1 MTRGARKPATVRIHN
16 LGCGKNAVDAEV
28 MAGLL
33 AEGGFALVPGGRAD
47 AAVLNTCGF
56 VRAAKEES
64 IEAILS
70 LAAEK
75 RRGRIRRLIVAG
87 CMARRYRDELP
98 ELLPEVDLFLGPG
111 DIPDLPGRLAVML
124 ADEEPSRDAPAPRT
138 LSGGEALP
146 DEAYVHRIP
155 DTGTGSAFLKILEG
169 CDNRCAYCAIPAI
182 RGPLRSRDRE
192 SLLAEARLL
201 VRRGARE
208 LNLIGQDI
216 TAYGRDR
223 GERGGLVSLVR
234 SLCAVRGVRWV
245 RLLYLYP
252 ARVDDAIVDL
262 LRSEE
267 KVCRYLD
274 IPVQHVDEGI
284 LRRMGRTY
292 GPDDIHRMLDRL
304 RAGVPGIFLRTSL
317 IVGFPGETR
326 AAFERLLRFVH
337 DARWDYLGVFPY
349 SREEGTPA
357 FRMPS
362 QVPERRKEERARRVR
377 DAQADLLAAR
387 NASLVGQTLDVLVEK
402 TGARGKAAG
411 RHRGQAP
418 EVDGSVN
425 LSRFDGKPGSIVRAR
440 VTGAREWDL
449 RAVPAGPR
457 GSAPGGFSSDSD

>member
-1 MTRGARKPATVRIHN
+1 MTRIAPRAATVRIHN

-33 AEGGFALVPGGRAD
+33 SEGGFALVAGGRAD

-75 RRGRIRRLIVAG
+75 RRGRIRCLVVAG

-111 DIPDLPGRLAVML
+111 DIPDLPGRLAGVL
-124 ADEEPSRDAPAPRT
+124 AEKGPSPFPSGQRS
-138 LSGGEALP
+138 LSGGGAALP
-146 DEAYVHRIP
+146 DEAYGHRIP
-155 DTGTGSAFLKILEG
+155 EAGTGAAFLKILEG

-182 RGPLRSRDRE
+182 RGPLKSRDRE

-201 VRRGARE
+201 VRHGARE

-223 GERGGLVSLVR
+223 GEKGGLVSLVR
-234 SLCAVRGVRWV
+234 ALCSVRGVRWV

-252 ARVDDAIVDL
+252 ARVDDGIVDL

-274 IPVQHVDEGI
+274 IPVQHIDEGI

-292 GPDDIHRMLDRL
+292 GPDDLYRMLDRL
-304 RAGVPGIFLRTSL
+304 RSGVPGIFLRTSL

-326 AAFERLLRFVH
+326 ASFDRLLRFVH
-337 DARWDYLGVFPY
+337 EARWDYLGVFPY

-357 FRMPS
+357 YRMPS

-377 DAQADLLAAR
+377 DVQVDLLAAR
-387 NASLVGQTLDVLVEK
+387 NASLVGERLDVLVEK
-402 TGARGKAAG
+402 TGPAGKAAG

-418 EVDGSVN
+418 EVDGSVI
-425 LSRFDGKPGSIVRAR
+425 LSGFDGKAGSIVRAR

-449 RAVPAGPR
+449 RAVVVR
-457 GSAPGGFSSDSD
+457 S

>member
-1 MTRGARKPATVRIHN
+1 MTRAALKAPTVRIHN

-33 AEGGFALVPGGRAD
+33 SEGGFLVVPGGRAD

-75 RRGRIRRLIVAG
+75 RRGRIRRLVVAG

-111 DIPDLPGRLAVML
+111 DIPGLPGVLASIL
-124 ADEEPSRDAPAPRT
+124 SEEGPSSPDAATPRS
-138 LSGGEALP
+138 LSGGGALP
-146 DEAYVHRIP
+146 DAAYGHRLP
-155 DTGTGSAFLKILEG
+155 DAGTGSAFLKILEG

-182 RGPLRSRDRE
+182 RGPLRSRDRD

-216 TAYGRDR
+216 TAYGLDR
-223 GERGGLVSLVR
+223 GEKGGLVSLVR
-234 SLCAVRGVRWV
+234 ALCSVRGVRWI

-252 ARVDDAIVDL
+252 SRVDDGIVGL

-274 IPVQHVDEGI
+274 IPVQHIDPGI

-292 GPDDIHRMLDRL
+292 GPDAIYRMLDRL
-304 RAGVPGIFLRTSL
+304 RDGVPGLFLRTSL

-326 AAFERLLRFVH
+326 AAFDRLLRFV
-337 DARWDYLGVFPY
+337 DGARWDYLGVFPY
-349 SREEGTPA
+349 SREEETSA
-357 FRMPS
+357 FGMPS
-362 QVPERRKEERARRVR
+362 QIPERTKEERARRVR

-387 NASLVGQTLDVLVEK
+387 NASRIGQTLDVLVEK
-402 TGARGKAAG
+402 TGSRGKAVG

-418 EVDGSVN
+418 EVDGSMI
-425 LSRFDGKPGSIVRAR
+425 LSGFDGKPGSIVRAR

-449 RAVPAGPR
+449 RGVVVR
-457 GSAPGGFSSDSD
+457 SRSSESG

>member
-1 MTRGARKPATVRIHN
+1 MTRGVRKPATVRIHN

-33 AEGGFALVPGGRAD
+33 AEKGFSLVSGGRAD

-75 RRGRIRRLIVAG
+75 RRGRIRRLVVAG

-111 DIPDLPGRLAVML
+111 DIPDLPGRLAEML
-124 ADEEPSRDAPAPRT
+124 SEKDPSRGTAGPRI
-138 LSGGEALP
+138 LSGGGALS
-146 DEAYVHRIP
+146 DEAYGHRIP

-223 GERGGLVSLVR
+223 GETGGLASLVR

-252 ARVDDAIVDL
+252 ARVDDAIVAL

-274 IPVQHVDEGI
+274 IPVQHIDGGI

-292 GPDDIHRMLDRL
+292 GPDDIYRMLDRL
-304 RAGVPGIFLRTSL
+304 REGVPGIFLRTSL

-326 AAFERLLRFVH
+326 AAFDRLLRFVH

-387 NASLVGQTLDVLVEK
+387 NASLVGESLDVLVET
-402 TGARGKAAG
+402 TGARGKAVG

-418 EVDGSVN
+418 EVDGSVI
-425 LSRFDGKPGSIVRAR
+425 LSGFDGKPGSIVRAR

-449 RAVPAGPR
+449 RAVAVGPR
-457 GSAPGGFSSDSD
+457 GLALR

>member
-1 MTRGARKPATVRIHN
+1 MTRAARKAATVRIHN

-33 AEGGFALVPGGRAD
+33 SEGGFLVVPGGRAD

-56 VRAAKEES
+56 VKAAKEES
-64 IEAILS
+64 IDAILS

-75 RRGRIRRLIVAG
+75 RRGRIRRLVVAG

-111 DIPDLPGRLAVML
+111 DIPDLPGRLLSML
-124 ADEEPSRDAPAPRT
+124 AVAGPSPEDSARRS
-138 LSGGEALP
+138 LSGGGALP
-146 DEAYVHRIP
+146 DEAYRHRVP
-155 DTGTGSAFLKILEG
+155 EAGTGSSFLKILEG

-216 TAYGRDR
+216 TAYGLDR

-234 SLCAVRGVRWV
+234 ALCAVRGVRWI

-252 ARVDDAIVDL
+252 SRVDDGIVDL

-274 IPVQHVDEGI
+274 IPVQHIDPGI

-292 GPDDIHRMLDRL
+292 GPDAVYRMLDRL

-326 AAFERLLRFVH
+326 AAFDRLLRFV
-337 DARWDYLGVFPY
+337 DESRWDYLGVFPY

-357 FRMPS
+357 YGMPS
-362 QVPERRKEERARRVR
+362 QVPERTKEERARRVR

-387 NASLVGQTLDVLVEK
+387 NRSQIGQTLDVLVEK
-402 TGARGKAAG
+402 TGPRGRATG

-418 EVDGSVN
+418 EVDGSVV
-425 LSRFDGKPGSIVRAR
+425 LSGFEGEPGSIVRAR
-440 VTGAREWDL
+440 VTGAKEWDL
-449 RAVPAGPR
+449 RGVVVR
-457 GSAPGGFSSDSD
+457 SRRSESD

>member
-1 MTRGARKPATVRIHN
+1 MTRAARKAPTVRIHN

-33 AEGGFALVPGGRAD
+33 VEGGFLVVPGGRAD

-70 LAAEK
+70 LAGEK
-75 RRGRIRRLIVAG
+75 RRGRIRCLVVAG
-87 CMARRYRDELP
+87 CMARRYREELP
-98 ELLPEVDLFLGPG
+98 DLLPEVDLFLGPG
-111 DIPDLPGRLAVML
+111 DIPNLPARLASL
-124 ADEEPSRDAPAPRT
+124 LSEEEPSPGGSALRL
-138 LSGGEALP
+138 LSGGGALP
-146 DEAYVHRIP
+146 DEAYGHRLP
-155 DTGTGSAFLKILEG
+155 EVGTGSAFLKILEG

-201 VRRGARE
+201 ARRGTRE

-216 TAYGRDR
+216 TAYGMDR

-234 SLCAVRGVRWV
+234 ALCAVRGVRWI

-252 ARVDDAIVDL
+252 SRVDDGIVDL

-274 IPVQHVDEGI
+274 IPVQHIDPGI

-292 GPDDIHRMLDRL
+292 GPDAIYRMLDRL
-304 RAGVPGIFLRTSL
+304 RVGVPDLFLRTSL

-326 AAFERLLRFVH
+326 VAFDRLLRFV
-337 DARWDYLGVFPY
+337 DETRWDYLGVFPY

-362 QVPERRKEERARRVR
+362 QVPERTKEERARRVR

-387 NASLVGQTLDVLVEK
+387 NASRIGQTLDVLVEK
-402 TGARGKAAG
+402 TGARGKAFG

-418 EVDGSVN
+418 EVDGSVI
-425 LSRFDGKPGSIVRAR
+425 LSGFDGKPGSIVRAR
-440 VTGAREWDL
+440 VTGAKEWDL
-449 RAVPAGPR
+449 RGVVVRSR
-457 GSAPGGFSSDSD
+457 GSESD

>member
-1 MTRGARKPATVRIHN
+1 MRLGGKPPTVRIHN
-16 LGCGKNAVDAEV
+16 LGCGKNAVDAEG

-33 AEGGFALVPGGRAD
+33 SERGFLVVPGGRAD

-75 RRGRIRRLIVAG
+75 RRGRIRRLVVAG
-87 CMARRYRDELP
+87 CMAQRYRENLP

-111 DIPDLPGRLAVML
+111 DIPDLPGRLASILTAVG
-124 ADEEPSRDAPAPRT
+124 PSPPAGPGQRS
-138 LSGGEALP
+138 LSGGGALP
-146 DEAYVHRIP
+146 DEAYGHRVP
-155 DTGTGSAFLKILEG
+155 DVGAGSAFLKILEG

-201 VRRGARE
+201 ARRGARE

-216 TAYGRDR
+216 TAYGMDR
-223 GERGGLVSLVR
+223 GEKGGLVTLVR
-234 SLCAVRGVRWV
+234 ALCAVRGIRWI

-252 ARVDDAIVDL
+252 SRVDDGIVDL

-274 IPVQHVDEGI
+274 IPVQHVDPDV

-292 GPDDIHRMLDRL
+292 GPDAIRRMLDRL
-304 RAGVPGIFLRTSL
+304 RAGVPGLFLRTSL

-326 AAFERLLRFVH
+326 AAFDRLLRFV
-337 DARWDYLGVFPY
+337 DEARWDYLGVFPY

-357 FRMPS
+357 YRMPS
-362 QVPERRKEERARRVR
+362 QVPERVKEERASRVR

-387 NASLVGQTLDVLVEK
+387 NLSLIGQPLDVLVEK
-402 TGARGKAAG
+402 TGAGGKAVG

-418 EVDGSVN
+418 EVDGSVI
-425 LSRFDGKPGSIVRAR
+425 LSGFEGRRGAIVRAR
-440 VTGAREWDL
+440 VTAAKEWDL
-449 RAVPAGPR
+449 RAAVVR
-457 GSAPGGFSSDSD
+457 SRRSESD

>member
-1 MTRGARKPATVRIHN
+1 
-16 LGCGKNAVDAEV
+16 

-33 AEGGFALVPGGRAD
+33 SEGGFLVVPGGRAD

-75 RRGRIRRLIVAG
+75 RRGRIRRLVVAG
-87 CMARRYRDELP
+87 CMAQRYRDELP

-111 DIPDLPGRLAVML
+111 DIPELPGRLASML
-124 ADEEPSRDAPAPRT
+124 STAGPSPGGSAPRS
-138 LSGGEALP
+138 LPGGGALP
-146 DEAYVHRIP
+146 DEAYGHRLP
-155 DTGTGSAFLKILEG
+155 GVGTGSAFLKILEG
-169 CDNRCAYCAIPAI
+169 CDNRCAYCAIPGI

-216 TAYGRDR
+216 TAYGMDR
-223 GERGGLVSLVR
+223 GERKGLVSLVR
-234 SLCAVRGVRWV
+234 ALCSVRGVRWI

-252 ARVDDAIVDL
+252 SRVDDGIVDL

-274 IPVQHVDEGI
+274 IPVQHIDAGV

-292 GPDDIHRMLDRL
+292 GPDAIYRMLDRL
-304 RAGVPGIFLRTSL
+304 RVGIPGLVLRTSL
-317 IVGFPGETR
+317 IVGFPGET
-326 AAFERLLRFVH
+326 AGAFDRLLRFVGE
-337 DARWDYLGVFPY
+337 DRWDYLGVFPY

-362 QVPERRKEERARRVR
+362 QVPERTKEERARRVR

-387 NASLVGQTLDVLVEK
+387 NASRIGQTLDVLVEK
-402 TGARGKAAG
+402 TGARGKAFG

-418 EVDGSVN
+418 EVDGSVI
-425 LSRFDGKPGSIVRAR
+425 LSGFDGKPGSFVRAR
-440 VTGAREWDL
+440 VTGAKEWDL
-449 RAVPAGPR
+449 RGIVARPR
-457 GSAPGGFSSDSD
+457 GSESD

>member
-1 MTRGARKPATVRIHN
+1 MTRAAPKAPTVRIHN

-33 AEGGFALVPGGRAD
+33 SEGGFRLVPGGRAD

-75 RRGRIRRLIVAG
+75 RRGRIRRLVVAG
-87 CMARRYRDELP
+87 CMAQRYRDELP

-111 DIPDLPGRLAVML
+111 DIPGLTQRLASIVSEEGPSPGGPAAFPLPG
-124 ADEEPSRDAPAPRT
+124 
-138 LSGGEALP
+138 GGALP
-146 DEAYVHRIP
+146 DEAYGHRLP
-155 DTGTGSAFLKILEG
+155 EAGTGAAFLKILEG

-182 RGPLRSRDRE
+182 RGPLRSRDRD

-223 GERGGLVSLVR
+223 GEKGGLVSLVR
-234 SLCAVRGVRWV
+234 ALCAVRGVRWV

-252 ARVDDAIVDL
+252 SRVDDGIVDL

-274 IPVQHVDEGI
+274 VPVQHIDPGI

-292 GPDDIHRMLDRL
+292 GPDDIYRMLDRL
-304 RAGVPGIFLRTSL
+304 RGGVPGLFLRTSL

-326 AAFERLLRFVH
+326 AAFDRLLRFVD
-337 DARWDYLGVFPY
+337 DAGWDYLGVFPY
-349 SREEGTPA
+349 SREEGTSA
-357 FRMPS
+357 FGMPS
-362 QVPERRKEERARRVR
+362 QVPERTKEERARRVR

-387 NASLVGQTLDVLVEK
+387 NASRIGQTLDVLVEK
-402 TGARGKAAG
+402 TGARGKAIG

-418 EVDGSVN
+418 EVDGSVI
-425 LSRFDGKPGSIVRAR
+425 LSGFDGKPGSIVRAR
-440 VTGAREWDL
+440 VTGSKEWDL
-449 RAVPAGPR
+449 RGTVLRP
-457 GSAPGGFSSDSD
+457 GSAESG

>member
-1 MTRGARKPATVRIHN
+1 VRRAARKAPTVRIHN

-33 AEGGFALVPGGRAD
+33 SEGGFLVVPGGRAD

-64 IEAILS
+64 IDAILS
-70 LAAEK
+70 LAEEK
-75 RRGRIRRLIVAG
+75 RRGRIRRLVVAG

-111 DIPDLPGRLAVML
+111 DIPDLPVRLASML
-124 ADEEPSRDAPAPRT
+124 DTVGPPPGDAAQRS
-138 LSGGEALP
+138 LSGGGALP
-146 DEAYVHRIP
+146 DEAYGHRIP
-155 DTGTGSAFLKILEG
+155 DAGTGSAFLKILEG

-182 RGPLRSRDRE
+182 RGPLRSR
-192 SLLAEARLL
+192 
-201 VRRGARE
+201 E

-216 TAYGRDR
+216 TAYGMDR

-234 SLCAVRGVRWV
+234 ALCAVRGVRWI

-252 ARVDDAIVDL
+252 SRVDAGIVDL

-274 IPVQHVDEGI
+274 IPVQHIDPGI

-292 GPDDIHRMLDRL
+292 GPDAVYRMLDRL
-304 RAGVPGIFLRTSL
+304 RAGVPGLFLRTSL
-317 IVGFPGETR
+317 IVGFPGETP
-326 AAFERLLRFVH
+326 AAFDRLLRFV
-337 DARWDYLGVFPY
+337 DETRWDYLGVFPY

-357 FRMPS
+357 FRMSS
-362 QVPERRKEERARRVR
+362 QVPERTKEERERRVR
-377 DAQADLLAAR
+377 DAQADLLAAA
-387 NASLVGQTLDVLVEK
+387 NASRIGQTLDVLVEK
-402 TGARGKAAG
+402 IGARGKAVG

-418 EVDGSVN
+418 EVDGSVI
-425 LSRFDGKPGSIVRAR
+425 LSGFDGEPGSIVRAR
-440 VTGAREWDL
+440 LTGAREWDL
-449 RAVPAGPR
+449 RGVVVRSR
-457 GSAPGGFSSDSD
+457 GTESG

>member
-1 MTRGARKPATVRIHN
+1 MTRAARKAATVRIHN

-33 AEGGFALVPGGRAD
+33 SEGGFLVVPGGRAD

-56 VRAAKEES
+56 VKAAKEES
-64 IEAILS
+64 IDAILS

-75 RRGRIRRLIVAG
+75 RRGRIRRLVVAG

-111 DIPDLPGRLAVML
+111 DIPDLPGRLLSML
-124 ADEEPSRDAPAPRT
+124 AVAGPSPEDPARRS
-138 LSGGEALP
+138 LSGGGALP
-146 DEAYVHRIP
+146 DEAYRHRVP
-155 DTGTGSAFLKILEG
+155 EAGTGSSFLKILEG

-216 TAYGRDR
+216 TAYGLDR

-234 SLCAVRGVRWV
+234 ALCAVRGVRWI

-252 ARVDDAIVDL
+252 SRVDDGIVDL

-274 IPVQHVDEGI
+274 IPVQHIDPGI

-292 GPDDIHRMLDRL
+292 GPDAVYRMLDRL

-326 AAFERLLRFVH
+326 AAFDRLLRFV
-337 DARWDYLGVFPY
+337 DESRWDYLGVFPY

-357 FRMPS
+357 YGMPS
-362 QVPERRKEERARRVR
+362 QVPERTKGERARRVR

-387 NASLVGQTLDVLVEK
+387 NRSQIGQTLDVLVEK
-402 TGARGKAAG
+402 TGPRGRATG

-418 EVDGSVN
+418 EVDGSVV
-425 LSRFDGKPGSIVRAR
+425 LSGFEGEPGSIVRAR
-440 VTGAREWDL
+440 VTGAKEWDL
-449 RAVPAGPR
+449 RGVVVR
-457 GSAPGGFSSDSD
+457 SRRSESD